1 MTDTGPADYVVR
13 ETPRTPPPPDVV
25 RRDPGAELARVDE
38 RFERHVRA
46 SAELIARDLA
56 ALLDRAHALGVAV
69 IPDHDEEEG
78 ISYEIEWCY
87 RTVRSLSVEWDARN
101 QCHRVLTGTSVIG
114 KRGAVAR
121 GPAERTPHSEES
133 THADQ

>member
-1 MTDTGPADYVVR
+1 MTDAEPTDYVVR
-13 ETPRTPPPPDVV
+13 ETPRTPPPPDAV
-25 RRDPGAELARVDE
+25 RRDPSAELARVDE
-38 RFERHVRA
+38 RFERHVRT

-69 IPDHDEEEG
+69 IPDHDEVEG

-87 RTVRSLSVEWDARN
+87 KTMRSLTIEWDARN

-114 KRGAVAR
+114 ERGAVAR
-121 GPAERTPHSEES
+121 ETAAQTPDSGTIE
-133 THADQ
+133 T